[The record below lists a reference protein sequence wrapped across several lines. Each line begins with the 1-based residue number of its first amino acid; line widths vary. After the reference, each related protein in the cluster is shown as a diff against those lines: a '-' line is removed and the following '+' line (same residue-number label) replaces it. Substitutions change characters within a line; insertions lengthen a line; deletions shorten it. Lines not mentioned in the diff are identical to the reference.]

1 MTRPRFVDDGVCG
14 YSYRSDAA
22 MTDWNTFLTNI
33 NTELVT
39 NNGWTNP
46 GTNLYKSR
54 VDAGGRWI
62 DLLFT
67 RISATNLEIRMRD
80 HLGRTVYTRRV
91 QLAGAG
97 TTIEYFTGWFYCVVQ
112 SLQATAEL
120 IQAYIMEP
128 APDTELMLYNV
139 GILGTAYRS
148 AADAN
153 DSQGA
158 KVMDMFGLVDSS
170 QAYGFQARM
179 APGSSTTANSG
190 LNKIMVSGSIVTE
203 PIIPDTGTGV
213 AGTSKSQGQ
222 VFQAWG
228 VDNGRAFASDL
239 TIKVDTGVTATFRVL
254 SLPVTT
260 NGTTRQAMRKS

>member
-39 NNGWTNP
+39 NNGWTTP
-46 GTNLYKSR
+46 SANLYKSR

-67 RISATNLEIRMRD
+67 RVSATNLEIRMRD

-91 QLAGAG
+91 QLAAGG
-97 TTIEYFTGWFYCVVQ
+97 TTIEYFTGWYYCVVQ

-120 IQAYIMEP
+120 LQAYILEP
-128 APDTELMLYNV
+128 SPDTELMLYNV
-139 GILGTAYRS
+139 GILGTAYRTT
-148 AADAN
+148 ADAN
-153 DSQGA
+153 DSQGSQ
-158 KVMDMFGLVDSS
+158 VMMAFGLIDTTQVYSFAS
-170 QAYGFQARM
+170 RM
-179 APGSSTTANSG
+179 APGSSTTANTG

-203 PIIPDTGTGV
+203 PIIPDVGTV
-213 AGTSKSQGQ
+213 TASTCKSQGQ

-228 VDNGRAFASDL
+228 VDNGRAFGTDL

-254 SLPVTT
+254 SIPVAT
-260 NGTTRQAMRKS
+260 NGTTRMAMRKA